1 MKVFIE
7 TYGCTYNQADSQIMA
22 GLLKDNGIDLTD
34 NIEDADAIIVNTCY
48 VKLPTENKVTYRI
61 QKLQKEFPDKKVIVG
76 GCMVE
81 IDGEKLEKVGPDCCW
96 IGPHKLNHVADVV
109 ASTVLDWKRESK
121 IYD

>member
-22 GLLKDNGIDLTD
+22 GLLKDNNIDLTD
-34 NIEDADAIIVNTCY
+34 NIEDADVIIVNTCY

-81 IDGEKLEKVGPDCCW
+81 IDGEKRCYPEYESAK
-96 IGPHKLNHVADVV
+96 KLALKHQC
-109 ASTVLDWKRESK
+109 SLQE
-121 IYD
+121 IYHLVK